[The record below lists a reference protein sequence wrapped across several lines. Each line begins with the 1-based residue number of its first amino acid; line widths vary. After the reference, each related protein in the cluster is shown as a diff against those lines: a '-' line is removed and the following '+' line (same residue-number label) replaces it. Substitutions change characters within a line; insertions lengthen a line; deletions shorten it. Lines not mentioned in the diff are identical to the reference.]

1 MNLSRRT
8 FLKSSLS
15 FSAIAAIPGCSLTKV
30 SESQDRIVY
39 DLTAQPTTAELV
51 PGYQTEVLG
60 FNGQIPAPTIRCK
73 QGQKVVIRFTNKL
86 DEPTTIHWHGL
97 RIPIEMDGV
106 PFLSQPPIMPNETFI
121 YEFTPPDAGTFW
133 YHPHMN
139 SVVQLGKGLV
149 GALIVEESEPLEF
162 DHDMELVLKNWHID
176 KKGNWKQLMI
186 PRYSARM
193 GTPGEW
199 GTVNGTNEPN
209 YKVRPNGL
217 IRARVVNVDNTLT
230 YKIAVEG
237 ATAWVIA
244 IDGNP
249 ISTPYKLTDH
259 KMGPGMRLDLAIVA
273 PKQDGSTVYVRHLK
287 GNFPF
292 PLCSFSVKGEGVAK
306 EQKIPSL
313 PLNPIPKPDLSNAI
327 TKDFVFEWEGAVT
340 PASKDG
346 KAIPKFWLMNKRAW
360 EGMSE
365 DKIPD
370 PIAELELGRTYIFD
384 LRNVTQ
390 YHHPIHLHGHTFT
403 VLELDDKEVEPF
415 HTDTVLLGKNGRAKV
430 AFVADN
436 PGSWMYHCHVIEHMK
451 TGLMGYVKV
460 S

>member
-30 SESQDRIVY
+30 SESQDLIVY

-162 DHDMELVLKNWHID
+162 DHDMELVLKKLAHRQ
-176 KKGNWKQLMI
+176 KK
-186 PRYSARM
+186 
-193 GTPGEW
+193 
-199 GTVNGTNEPN
+199 
-209 YKVRPNGL
+209 
-217 IRARVVNVDNTLT
+217 
-230 YKIAVEG
+230 
-237 ATAWVIA
+237 VI
-244 IDGNP
+244 
-249 ISTPYKLTDH
+249 
-259 KMGPGMRLDLAIVA
+259 
-273 PKQDGSTVYVRHLK
+273 GS
-287 GNFPF
+287 
-292 PLCSFSVKGEGVAK
+292 S
-306 EQKIPSL
+306 
-313 PLNPIPKPDLSNAI
+313 
-327 TKDFVFEWEGAVT
+327 
-340 PASKDG
+340 
-346 KAIPKFWLMNKRAW
+346 
-360 EGMSE
+360 
-365 DKIPD
+365 
-370 PIAELELGRTYIFD
+370 
-384 LRNVTQ
+384 
-390 YHHPIHLHGHTFT
+390 
-403 VLELDDKEVEPF
+403 
-415 HTDTVLLGKNGRAKV
+415 
-430 AFVADN
+430 
-436 PGSWMYHCHVIEHMK
+436 
-451 TGLMGYVKV
+451 
-460 S
+460 